1 MSVWRSCCGS
11 FWGSSSS
18 SDVGSQST
26 VGSKSSTSS
35 ESWKEEA
42 IDGVDSPDQDFQP
55 HSEASADLLA
65 KKWITHVQKRAA
77 KVWERDQVLDMLRT
91 IAQSVSYSDDPIL
104 GDPSP
109 GAPCVQWHGD
119 LSMEQGLPV
128 IHVRKTGQENVVPSY
143 VCKLFTFLFADDES
157 LKLLKETAAGTVSM
171 NCGNSK
177 CVRLSHF
184 VGYTS
189 QWALKYQPKAKAPAK
204 ASAKARGA
212 AAKGNPRPKV
222 RFLCGPCGAA
232 GRPPRFC
239 PFFVPPP
246 IKDTSTPSPCL
257 RKGATD
263 AAVLP
268 SEPRCLSLPS
278 KAASLETSSSIR
290 PHSVLDSPLLL
301 LSSLRAAALHRLQR
315 QTKGALLTTLS
326 AASRLREALLRS
338 FPLLTDDGVDT
349 LLPSKET
356 VVLARMN
363 LPQASQAGG
372 SPQQLPG
379 SLAPLM
385 SASSA
390 NKCALYFIGD
400 LPVVSEVNGLLF
412 PTIHGLWRVPHML
425 PCMLVFSPVSHF
437 VLKGADLMLPGLCR
451 PLTIAASRA
460 VGIEEVALGSLWAV
474 RVVGNAL
481 PFAIGRAVTRAPS
494 LELLGDKGRALE
506 LIHHLGDALWKSGK
520 HVPLPPLFTAHQ
532 VFSGS
537 DDAELLAS
545 CGMGPPEALPGA
557 LHQGEQSEAF
567 QEGRATAEDADSN
580 EAVAPD
586 AGACSAADD
595 ADDGGQSPSASPEA
609 EASSKAASA
618 AELPMKP
625 ERRLCGDVRRVMA
638 ALLLY
643 CRVAMNGRRYY
654 IAIFHQHLAV
664 SYEMDAYLNL
674 CLLETLHSLS
684 DEQLP
689 LDISALYSKLTS
701 EAPAVFY
708 TQVAKGDAPFVV
720 PDIRRSSAKKL
731 AKFIQGA
738 SKKKLLQTKEQ
749 RGVVSVVKV
758 NRSHPE
764 FIKHTPVPETQ
775 KRKLIERVAAASSAS
790 SPAAAGAAGEEGLSK
805 ETLSQPSTVRS
816 GDGPL
821 VFEFCVPPA
830 KCCKVFAA
838 AGVQTGKSTFFT
850 GQEYREVLTKY
861 LEVRNTKREH
871 EPLQSLPEAS
881 EALQGSRGC
890 STVALDPLLAEAVLS
905 KEERIDAKAA
915 GGEIQMMEKAELYKR
930 WNETQQPCHAVI
942 RNEAELPLLQE
953 RIIKGPCCPV
963 RISVEDKQG
972 GRKHATHILNVV
984 NFLLDPKAIAEFLQ
998 KKLAASASVYA
1009 PPGSKT
1015 TSAVCV
1021 QGNVAGPVAD
1031 LLISHFGVPKKY
1043 VEVATKKPKF
1053 VPELPSVLDM
1063 KIKASS
1069 LRAFA
1074 PLPSAEISVPLC
1086 FLVSLLFYATLTVP
1100 RRLSRLPPLARDP
1113 MGNLVERSGEGT
1125 VDQRSR
1131 RQGYERTSLV

>member
-1 MSVWRSCCGS
+1 MFRR
-11 FWGSSSS
+11 
-18 SDVGSQST
+18 
-26 VGSKSSTSS
+26 
-35 ESWKEEA
+35 
-42 IDGVDSPDQDFQP
+42 P
-55 HSEASADLLA
+55 
-65 KKWITHVQKRAA
+65 
-77 KVWERDQVLDMLRT
+77 
-91 IAQSVSYSDDPIL
+91 
-104 GDPSP
+104 
-109 GAPCVQWHGD
+109 
-119 LSMEQGLPV
+119 LP
-128 IHVRKTGQENVVPSY
+128 TGTQ
-143 VCKLFTFLFADDES
+143 
-157 LKLLKETAAGTVSM
+157 
-171 NCGNSK
+171 
-177 CVRLSHF
+177 
-184 VGYTS
+184 
-189 QWALKYQPKAKAPAK
+189 
-204 ASAKARGA
+204 
-212 AAKGNPRPKV
+212 
-222 RFLCGPCGAA
+222 
-232 GRPPRFC
+232 
-239 PFFVPPP
+239 
-246 IKDTSTPSPCL
+246 
-257 RKGATD
+257 
-263 AAVLP
+263 
-268 SEPRCLSLPS
+268 
-278 KAASLETSSSIR
+278 
-290 PHSVLDSPLLL
+290 SPLGNKD
-301 LSSLRAAALHRLQR
+301 R
-315 QTKGALLTTLS
+315 KK
-326 AASRLREALLRS
+326 LREALLRS

-625 ERRLCGDVRRVMA
+625 ENPSTCNHPPGALDGAGAMYAGAPTGAPYKDMCAESLPEQLGGCSHRGDCSPFFCYYGSPSAFPCASWFA
-638 ALLLY
+638 A
-643 CRVAMNGRRYY
+643 A
-654 IAIFHQHLAV
+654 AAQ
-664 SYEMDAYLNL
+664 EMDAYLNL

-816 GDGPL
+816 GDGTWFQDPCVQQGLPAEWRGVQPFRTAACCLGAACPPARFCSVAGPL

-838 AGVQTGKSTFFT
+838 AGVQTGKCATS
-850 GQEYREVLTKY
+850 
-861 LEVRNTKREH
+861 
-871 EPLQSLPEAS
+871 
-881 EALQGSRGC
+881 ALQGSRGC

-930 WNETQQPCHAVI
+930 WNET
-942 RNEAELPLLQE
+942 
-953 RIIKGPCCPV
+953 KGPCCPV

-1043 VEVATKKPKF
+1043 VEVATKKPK
-1053 VPELPSVLDM
+1053 
-1063 KIKASS
+1063 
-1069 LRAFA
+1069 
-1074 PLPSAEISVPLC
+1074 
-1086 FLVSLLFYATLTVP
+1086 
-1100 RRLSRLPPLARDP
+1100 
-1113 MGNLVERSGEGT
+1113 SG
-1125 VDQRSR
+1125 R
-1131 RQGYERTSLV
+1131 